1 MTLTQNIT
9 LDVARETALHIAGK
23 QFDENSRFL
32 LVTIKEAGEEKSIP
46 AGSTITL
53 NARRPDGSAQ
63 SFAGSIQD
71 GKAFVEIDQWIL
83 EQYGT
88 VYCSISVVDSV
99 AAKLTTLSFRLLV
112 ERAEGSGFVL
122 VYVAAANLPAGTY
135 YITMAGVNYS
145 FTTTQAVPAGG
156 KIYFSSVGTTGKT
169 TNNGATIE
177 DLTLTAGSTGT
188 ELQGSDIVNFLTQ
201 MQANVAAIDGELD
214 SKADKS
220 AIEENLTAG
229 TSLATIDKD
238 SYTPHNTPYLYRISP
253 SGKRCEY
260 DVIGGTVG
268 WNQLVNPSWIVDG
281 LVGVTAT
288 IDGFHITASGTT
300 TQSCNVYLSQRNN
313 SQMKLVSG
321 HKYAMWGLGKHDNCL
336 VAFYS
341 RGGISL
347 NIDTSL
353 ASLVKETIFSATF
366 TDNTSLYLNVSGS
379 KAIDI
384 DCTPQLVDLT
394 TLLGST
400 IADYAYTLEQATA
413 GSGIAWLKSFGF
425 LTKSYYPYCEPTLES
440 VQATA
445 RVAVGINQWDEEWE
459 LGAYNPDGSKT
470 TQTDRIRCKNPIPI
484 IGNQQY
490 YLKVPTTSSLVFV
503 VYLDG
508 NGNGIETS
516 IRTYVPNSIITTPTN
531 AAYMVFYL
539 AAAYGTTYNGDICI
553 NLSNPT
559 INGTYYPYES
569 HTYPLGNTTLR
580 GIPKLDSNNNI
591 YYDGDKYK
599 ASGEITR
606 RYIEQTYDGTEAWIG
621 SANGNGIYR
630 FNRALSQRASGA
642 SVTNIM
648 KSNIL
653 TPSNYAYAS
662 ASTYNGTISFDSSFT
677 TIYIIP
683 PTEITTVDA
692 FKAWLASHP
701 ITIVYEV
708 FTPTTESADS
718 FTPIQYTGSTE
729 AFTTSN
735 DVPVGVEGKYYTD
748 LTLPKLPTTN
758 GTYTL
763 KCTVTDGTGIVS
775 WVSE

>member
-88 VYCSISVVDSV
+88 VYCSISVVDSE

-145 FTTTQAVPAGG
+145 FTTTEAVPAGG
-156 KIYFSSVGTTGKT
+156 KIYFSSIGTTGKT

-220 AIEENLTAG
+220 AIEENLAAG

-238 SYTPHNTPYLYRISP
+238 SYSTNTTPYLHRISP

-268 WNQLVNPSWIVDG
+268 WNQSVKNGNFADGTNEWSGSAATLSASDGILTVTKNENTGAGVGYARQFGSHLTLNHKYIYACDYKGIANKSLTLFTNSVNAGMTTFIPIDSNWHTVMIIVNVTTIPSVDCIFW
-281 LVGVTAT
+281 LNYA
-288 IDGFHITASGTT
+288 TT
-300 TQSCNVYLSQRNN
+300 TGDNVAQFRNIN
-313 SQMKLVSG
+313 
-321 HKYAMWGLGKHDNCL
+321 
-336 VAFYS
+336 F
-341 RGGISL
+341 I
-347 NIDTSL
+347 
-353 ASLVKETIFSATF
+353 
-366 TDNTSLYLNVSGS
+366 
-379 KAIDI
+379 
-384 DCTPQLVDLT
+384 DLT

-425 LTKSYYPYCEPTLES
+425 LSKDYYEYCEPTLKS
-440 VQATA
+440 VEATA
-445 RVAVGINQWDEEWE
+445 RIATEADETE
-459 LGAYNPDGSKT
+459 
-470 TQTDRIRCKNPIPI
+470 
-484 IGNQQY
+484 
-490 YLKVPTTSSLVFV
+490 
-503 VYLDG
+503 
-508 NGNGIETS
+508 
-516 IRTYVPNSIITTPTN
+516 
-531 AAYMVFYL
+531 
-539 AAAYGTTYNGDICI
+539 
-553 NLSNPT
+553 
-559 INGTYYPYES
+559 
-569 HTYPLGNTTLR
+569 HTYPLGEITLR

-591 YYDGDKYK
+591 YYDGDVYK

-606 RYIEQTYDGTEAWIG
+606 KYGIVDLGTLTWVFEGDI
-621 SANGNGIYR
+621 
-630 FNRALSQRASGA
+630 ASGQFRA
-642 SVTNIM
+642 PRTDGNAVTKMKWQGYLVTTKYQLQKSASYNTLADGCISVTN
-648 KSNIL
+648 SQDSQIL
-653 TPSNYAYAS
+653 RVRDSAYTDA
-662 ASTYNGTISFDSSFT
+662 T
-677 TIYIIP
+677 
-683 PTEITTVDA
+683 A
-692 FKAWLASHP
+692 FKNSLSGVYL
-701 ITIVYEV
+701 VYELA
-708 FTPTTESADS
+708 TPTTESTS
-718 FTPIQYTGSTE
+718 PYTPIQYTGSTE
-729 AFTTSN
+729 EFSTSN

-748 LTLPKLPTTN
+748 LTLPTLPTAN
-758 GTYTL
+758 GTYAL

>member
-1 MTLTQNIT
+1 MTLTQNIA

-71 GKAFVEIDQWIL
+71 GKALVEIDQWIL

-88 VYCSISVVDSV
+88 VYCSVSVVDSS
-99 AAKLTTLSFRLLV
+99 ASKLTTLSFRLLV

-122 VYVAAANLPAGTY
+122 VYVAASALAAGTY

-156 KIYFSSVGTTGKT
+156 KIYFSSNGTTGKT

-177 DLTLTAGSTGT
+177 TLTLTAGSTGT
-188 ELQGSDIVNFLTQ
+188 ELQGSDVVNFLTQ

-229 TSLATIDKD
+229 TSLATIDKN
-238 SYTPHNTPYLYRISP
+238 SYTPSTSPYLYRQSP

-268 WNQLVNPSWIVDG
+268 WNQLVQNGSFTAKQDW
-281 LVGVTAT
+281 LVYLADYSVSNNEATITQTETSNGSIFQDLSIPAGHTVLIGASIKIGTAT
-288 IDGFHITASGTT
+288 RAALL
-300 TQSCNVYLSQRNN
+300 Y
-313 SQMKLVSG
+313 
-321 HKYAMWGLGKHDNCL
+321 
-336 VAFYS
+336 
-341 RGGISL
+341 RGGLIESTTGSSYDTIRAISTAGG
-347 NIDTSL
+347 NNRVQIT
-353 ASLVKETIFSATF
+353 
-366 TDNTSLYLNVSGS
+366 VSGS
-379 KAIDI
+379 SGTGYAKDVFVI
-384 DCTPQLVDLT
+384 DLT

-425 LTKSYYPYCEPTLES
+425 LTKSYYEFCEPTLES

-445 RVAVGINQWDEEWE
+445 RTAYGINQWDEEWE
-459 LGAYNPDGSKT
+459 SGYYDASGNPVASTGQIRSKNLIRVLPNAQYYAKMSAHRFCYYDANGNFISRSDLYNT
-470 TQTDRIRCKNPIPI
+470 
-484 IGNQQY
+484 NQQLFTIPADCY
-490 YLKVPTTSSLVFV
+490 YIKFHTDYT
-503 VYLDG
+503 G
-508 NGNGIETS
+508 
-516 IRTYVPNSIITTPTN
+516 
-531 AAYMVFYL
+531 
-539 AAAYGTTYNGDICI
+539 TYNNDICI
-553 NLSNPT
+553 NISNPT

-591 YYDGDKYK
+591 YYDGDRRK
-599 ASGEITR
+599 ADGTITR
-606 RYIEQTYDGTEAWIG
+606 RYGARAYQSGDESLADAITDGT
-621 SANGNGIYR
+621 
-630 FNRALSQRASGA
+630 
-642 SVTNIM
+642 
-648 KSNIL
+648 
-653 TPSNYAYAS
+653 
-662 ASTYNGTISFDSSFT
+662 
-677 TIYIIP
+677 
-683 PTEITTVDA
+683 TTVY
-692 FKAWLASHP
+692 KLS
-701 ITIVYEV
+701 
-708 FTPTTESADS
+708 TPTTESADLY
-718 FTPIQYTGSTE
+718 TPIQYTGSTE
-729 AFTTSN
+729 SFSTDN
-735 DVPVGVEGKYYTD
+735 DVPVGIDGKYYDD
-748 LTLPKLPTTN
+748 LTLPKLPTAN

>member
-201 MQANVAAIDGELD
+201 MQANVAAIDAELD

-220 AIEENLTAG
+220 AIEENLAAG

-238 SYTPHNTPYLYRISP
+238 SYTPHNTPYLYRQSP

-268 WNQLVNPSWIVDG
+268 WNQLVDSSTTS
-281 LVGVTAT
+281 VTIA
-288 IDGFHITASGTT
+288 
-300 TQSCNVYLSQRNN
+300 
-313 SQMKLVSG
+313 SG
-321 HKYAMWGLGKHDNCL
+321 HKYAKYTSSAWSMGASTGS
-336 VAFYS
+336 A
-341 RGGISL
+341 ISVDGA
-347 NIDTSL
+347 NGDM
-353 ASLVKETIFSATF
+353 
-366 TDNTSLYLNVSGS
+366 
-379 KAIDI
+379 
-384 DCTPQLVDLT
+384 LVDLT

-425 LTKSYYPYCEPTLES
+425 LSKSYYPYTEPTLES

-445 RVAVGINQWDEEWE
+445 RKAVGINLFDKSQNMTANRY
-459 LGAYNPDGSKT
+459 LSNTGADIVNNDWSFSDYIAIIPNTEYYATVTGSNPSTCFYDAN
-470 TQTDRIRCKNPIPI
+470 KN
-484 IGNQQY
+484 
-490 YLKVPTTSSLVFV
+490 FV
-503 VYLDG
+503 S
-508 NGNGIETS
+508 GIT
-516 IRTYVPNSIITTPTN
+516 NSQIVNHLFTTPSN
-531 AAYMVFYL
+531 AFYL
-539 AAAYGTTYNGDICI
+539 RTSMQTSLIDSFILNI
-553 NLSNPT
+553 SNPT

-580 GIPKLDSNNNI
+580 GIPKLDSSNNI
-591 YYDGDKYK
+591 YYDGDKYG
-599 ASGEITR
+599 ADGTVTR
-606 RYIEQTYDGTEAWIG
+606 RFGVVDLGTLTWSYNNTEFG
-621 SANGNGIYR
+621 FGYFQANV
-630 FNRALSQRASGA
+630 NRAVGANFKCAKYLTTDLNRSHLNNKEIAQRNSSA
-642 SVTNIM
+642 TNIC
-648 KSNIL
+648 IRD
-653 TPSNYAYAS
+653 
-662 ASTYNGTISFDSSFT
+662 DSYT
-677 TIYIIP
+677 DAT
-683 PTEITTVDA
+683 A
-692 FKAWLASHP
+692 FKNSLSGVYL
-701 ITIVYEV
+701 VYELA
-708 FTPTTESADS
+708 TPTTESADK

-735 DVPVGVEGKYYTD
+735 DVPVGVDAKYYTD
-748 LTLPKLPTTN
+748 LTLPTLPTAN